1 MARSSSRRTAPPA
14 RKAVRASPASSSC
27 RSATAR
33 WRSPT
38 SSRRSSARARMAELL
53 QHLVNGLVLG
63 GTYALL
69 GIGLTL
75 IFGLMNVVNFAHG
88 EFYTLGAYVAF
99 AALAWAGVDF
109 FVALLMAI
117 AAGAALGWLCEVT
130 LLRPLRGESIDTTM
144 LVMIGVWIA
153 LQNGE
158 LLVWGGV
165 AKSIPHPFPT
175 APLVLGPVAIA
186 PLRLFVL
193 LMAAGLIAASWLLIQ
208 KTKLGRAMRATFQD
222 RDTAALM
229 GVGIGRIH
237 AVTFAFGSGLA
248 AAAGALLGPVF
259 LAYPSMGDLASLK
272 AFSVVILG
280 GLGNLTGATLG
291 GLLLGVAEE
300 LGAGYVSSGYRD
312 AVGFV
317 IIILVLLFRPAG
329 LFARAERIG

>member
-1 MARSSSRRTAPPA
+1 
-14 RKAVRASPASSSC
+14 
-27 RSATAR
+27 
-33 WRSPT
+33 
-38 SSRRSSARARMAELL
+38 MAELL

-88 EFYTLGAYVAF
+88 EFYTLGAYAAF
-99 AALAWAGVDF
+99 AALGLAGLNF
-109 FVALLMAI
+109 FMALL
-117 AAGAALGWLCEVT
+117 AALACGAALGALCEVS
-130 LLRPLRGESIDTTM
+130 LLRPLRYESIDTTM

-153 LQNGE
+153 MQNGE

-175 APLVLGPVAIA
+175 APLVLGPVSIA
-186 PLRLFVL
+186 PLRVFVL
-193 LMAAGLIAASWLLIQ
+193 VLAGGLIAGSYLLLQ
-208 KTKLGRAMRATFQD
+208 KTKLGTAMRATFQD

-229 GVGIGRIH
+229 GVRIGRIH
-237 AVTFAFGSGLA
+237 TATFAFGSALA
-248 AAAGALLGPVF
+248 AAAGALLGPIF
-259 LAYPSMGDLASLK
+259 LVYPSMGDLASLK

-280 GLGNLTGATLG
+280 GLGNLPGATLG

-317 IIILVLLFRPAG
+317 IIILVLLLRPAG
-329 LFARAERIG
+329 LFARQERIG